1 MQRGLRQE
9 VLRVLPRHRCRRVS
23 EQFCSRSP
31 CRDAQC
37 APSLVPAGTSCCA
50 PVLSRRLS
58 SEVARCAQVAGGGA
72 GLAARSP
79 EPLRTNES
87 EREDRAGPAPAGPTS
102 LRDRDTQRGREKTR
116 VTERQTVPRRL
127 QTHARQR
134 LYGFSKPISDSKPI
148 RRAGSAGHGYLI
160 SIFSWI
166 PPSRHSPV
174 GSEPQGWVAHG
185 GHWGPAEAPGAG
197 PEGSQTNWDCFHGP
211 QLLSPR
217 GHVRSPP

>member
-1 MQRGLRQE
+1 MASAAEAGVLAGRRMQRGLRQE

-72 GLAARSP
+72 GLAARSL

-102 LRDRDTQRGREKTR
+102 LRDRDTQRGREKT
-116 VTERQTVPRRL
+116 Q
-127 QTHARQR
+127 
-134 LYGFSKPISDSKPI
+134 
-148 RRAGSAGHGYLI
+148 GHGKTDGTETTTDTRKTETV
-160 SIFSWI
+160 WI
-166 PPSRHSPV
+166 QQTDFRQQTDSESRLSRPWVPAFHFLLDPSLQAQPC
-174 GSEPQGWVAHG
+174 W
-185 GHWGPAEAPGAG
+185 
-197 PEGSQTNWDCFHGP
+197 
-211 QLLSPR
+211 L
-217 GHVRSPP
+217 